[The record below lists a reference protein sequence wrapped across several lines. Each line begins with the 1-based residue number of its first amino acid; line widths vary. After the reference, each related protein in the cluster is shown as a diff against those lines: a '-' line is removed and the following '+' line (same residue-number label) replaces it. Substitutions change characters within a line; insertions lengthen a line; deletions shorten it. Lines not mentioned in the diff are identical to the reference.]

1 MRPAILFTTAASL
14 LAFQPGPADRA
25 IDAAVAAYADLRTA
39 RATFEQT
46 IRNPLVGRTLSSRG
60 QFEQARP
67 DRFAFRFTEPQGD
80 AIVSD
85 GKYVWMYLPSSEPGQ
100 VIRAPLSSGPAGSLD
115 LIGEFFSNPRRRYA
129 VADGGADTVGGR
141 ARHIVILTPRSNDAA
156 FVKARVWID
165 PATGALAQFEAEEP
179 SGVIRMV
186 RITSFS
192 KNVSVAPDAFTFK
205 VPKGV
210 RVVNSKELT
219 GRG

>member
-1 MRPAILFTTAASL
+1 MRLLSLFTAFAL
-14 LAFQPGPADRA
+14 LMQSSPADRA

-60 QFEQARP
+60 EFEQARP
-67 DRFAFRFTEPQGD
+67 DRFAFRFTEPKGD

-85 GKYVWMYLPSSEPGQ
+85 GKHVWVYLPSSEPDQ
-100 VIRAPLSSGPAGSLD
+100 VIRSPLSSGPAGSLD

-129 VADGGADTVGGR
+129 VADGGAETVDGR
-141 ARHIVILTPRSNDAA
+141 GLRIVVLTPKSSDAA
-156 FVKARVWID
+156 FTKARVWID

-179 SGVIRMV
+179 SGVVRMV

-192 KNVSVAPDAFTFK
+192 KNVAVAPDAFTFR